1 MGQTMKNGIITAKIN
16 FLVIVLTELRS
27 LGCVRLEELAGDW
40 KIRRAVE
47 RDLQVAV
54 EIVIDVCQRILSLE
68 KEPPA
73 PTSADA
79 LARCVVMGILSDQPA
94 YRRMAGFRN
103 FLLHRYEQVDLE
115 ILVDMVNRRLEDFE
129 RFSQEI
135 MTYVKHQ

>member
-1 MGQTMKNGIITAKIN
+1 MLA
-16 FLVIVLTELRS
+16 ELRS
-27 LGCVRLEELAGDW
+27 LGSLRVEELADDW

-68 KEPPA
+68 QKPPA

-79 LARCVVMGILSDQPA
+79 LARCVAMGILSDQPA
-94 YRRMAGFRN
+94 YRRMTGFRH
-103 FLLHRYEQVDLE
+103 FLVHRYEQVDLE
-115 ILVDMVNRRLEDFE
+115 ILVDRVNRRLEDFE

-135 MTYVKHQ
+135 MIYVRH